1 MIARL
6 LRNPAAIALAVIV
19 LVAAAL
25 TIWAVGVV
33 VEDTG
38 EIFLNPDPSEAAI
51 AQYRIIQVANAIPQ
65 PATLVGVVALLGF
78 IIVGAVTNRVV
89 DADLERRRAERS
101 DER

>member
-6 LRNPAAIALAVIV
+6 LRNPAAIALALVV
-19 LVAAAL
+19 VVAAAL

-38 EIFLNPDPSEAAI
+38 EIFLNPDPSDAAI
-51 AQYRIIQVANAIPQ
+51 AQYRIIQIANAIPQ

-78 IIVGAVTNRVV
+78 IIVGAVTNRVI
-89 DADLERRRAERS
+89 DAEHDRRRSSTIDGR
-101 DER
+101 

>member
-6 LRNPAAIALAVIV
+6 LRNPAAIALALIV
-19 LVAAAL
+19 VVAAGL

-33 VEDTG
+33 VDDTG
-38 EIFLNPDPSEAAI
+38 EIFLNPDPSEEAI

-78 IIVGAVTNRVV
+78 IIVGAVTNRMV
-89 DADLERRRAERS
+89 DAEHERRRAAES

>member
-6 LRNPAAIALAVIV
+6 LRNTAAILLCVIV
-19 LVAAAL
+19 LVAVMA
-25 TIWAVGVV
+25 TVWAVVVV

-38 EIFLNPDPSEAAI
+38 DVWLNPEPSEAAI
-51 AQYRIIQVANAIPQ
+51 AQYRVIQIANAIPQ

-89 DADLERRRAERS
+89 DAELERRRAATS
-101 DER
+101 DDR

>member
-6 LRNPAAIALAVIV
+6 LRNPAAIALALIV
-19 LVAAAL
+19 VVAAGL

-33 VEDTG
+33 VDDTG
-38 EIFLNPDPSEAAI
+38 EIFLNPEPSEAAI

-89 DADLERRRAERS
+89 DAEHERRRTAES

>member
-1 MIARL
+1 MIGRL
-6 LRNPAAIALAVIV
+6 LRNPAAIALALIV
-19 LVAAAL
+19 VAAAGL

-38 EIFLNPDPSEAAI
+38 EIFLNPNPSEAAI
-51 AQYRIIQVANAIPQ
+51 AQYRVIQIANAIPQ

-89 DADLERRRAERS
+89 DAELERRRAATS
-101 DER
+101 DDR

>member
-19 LVAAAL
+19 IAAAAL

-33 VEDTG
+33 VDDTG
-38 EIFLNPDPSEAAI
+38 EIFLNPEPSEAAI
-51 AQYRIIQVANAIPQ
+51 AQYRIIQIANAIPQ

-78 IIVGAVTNRVV
+78 IIVGAVTNRVL
-89 DADLERRRAERS
+89 DAELERQRSSRS
-101 DER
+101 DDR